1 MARIAICDDDEIYLE
16 KIKPRLAAALKNAG
30 LGGEVSYF
38 TDGNLIL
45 SDFERREPYDIVIL
59 DIDMPKING
68 KNLAEKLRVLDSS
81 FFLVF
86 ITSYKSE
93 VYNTIP
99 YRINAFI
106 PKDSADEYMVSE
118 LERVFED
125 YKKYKPE
132 YEILSVISEQG
143 KREIRIPTGDI
154 FYFYCSNKTNY
165 AVTGAE
171 EYRLSDKRFSEIE
184 KCYLNKGFFEICRGC
199 MVNIRKV
206 REVQSSAVILDS
218 GASLPLSRGRK
229 SGLLEEISKYVFSE
243 VDNRDLANA

>member
-1 MARIAICDDDEIYLE
+1 M
-16 KIKPRLAAALKNAG
+16 
-30 LGGEVSYF
+30 
-38 TDGNLIL
+38 
-45 SDFERREPYDIVIL
+45 
-59 DIDMPKING
+59 
-68 KNLAEKLRVLDSS
+68 
-81 FFLVF
+81 
-86 ITSYKSE
+86 
-93 VYNTIP
+93 
-99 YRINAFI
+99 
-106 PKDSADEYMVSE
+106 
-118 LERVFED
+118 FED

-132 YEILSVISEQG
+132 YEILSVASEQG
-143 KREIRIPTGDI
+143 RREIRIPTGDI

-165 AVTGAE
+165 AVTGTE

-199 MVNIRKV
+199 VVNIRKV

>member
-1 MARIAICDDDEIYLE
+1 MARIAVCDDDEIYLE
-16 KIKPRLAAALKNAG
+16 KIKPCLAATVKNSGFVA
-30 LGGEVSYF
+30 EVSYF
-38 TDGNLIL
+38 TDGNIIL
-45 SDFERREPYDIVIL
+45 SDFECREPYDIVIL

-106 PKDSADEYMVSE
+106 PKDSTDEYVESE
-118 LERVFED
+118 LGRVFED

-154 FYFYCSNKTNY
+154 FYFYCANKTNY

-184 KCYLNKGFFEICRGC
+184 KCYLDRGFFEICRGC
-199 MVNIRKV
+199 IVNIRKV
-206 REVQSSAVILDS
+206 KEVRSKAVILDS
-218 GASLPLSRGRK
+218 GVSLPLSRGRK

-243 VDNRDLANA
+243 VDNRDMANA